1 MSQYKQIVTVSS
13 ADMTARIFG
22 AFDANVRLVEAAF
35 SVVVRNRSGAGAGE
49 GAIVVEGADAKNVAR
64 AAQALENLRTVAAK
78 EENISEQSVR

>member
-64 AAQALENLRTVAAK
+64 AAQALACAAAAWLSTAAWCCPPK
-78 EENISEQSVR
+78 R